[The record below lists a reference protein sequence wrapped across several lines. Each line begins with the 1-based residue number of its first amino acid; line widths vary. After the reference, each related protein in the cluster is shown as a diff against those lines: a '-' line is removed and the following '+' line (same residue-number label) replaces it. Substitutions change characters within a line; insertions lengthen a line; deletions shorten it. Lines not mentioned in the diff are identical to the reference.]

1 MDTQKLDLDKSKGLV
16 VDDVTL
22 IKDKSMK
29 DTKYFLIS
37 EKRSKYIKLS
47 KEQYTFF
54 EGLIPL
60 LKKEKIEEVKEFL
73 HENSTISYEKMR
85 TILSKHNLCTYPNT
99 NSQSNIEFEL
109 NSRKLFEIPLFAI
122 QKRIERVTKGI
133 YYLNLLLIAVMLIGF
148 PIIIIKFP
156 VQLIDSYISQI
167 NFSILNVTKVDIIV
181 ILFAGSGS
189 LVFHELGHLLSSN
202 YYNVEWKS
210 LNIRLKW
217 GFSPVIYIRYSDMY
231 TIDSW
236 KRVKIL
242 GFGMINNCILIFFS
256 LCLFIITN
264 NWWFGYIALLNI
276 GYLFSSLLPLST
288 SDGYHIFTIIYG
300 SEGTRWQLLLLL
312 AGVIKKETSILKK
325 FQNKKMIGLFLYF
338 ILSYVIGIAGI
349 FSIIRITLNYL
360 NVFGFSSTVLSIF
373 VYVMAFISLIQVL
386 LSFKKALK
394 SF

>member
-1 MDTQKLDLDKSKGLV
+1 M
-16 VDDVTL
+16 
-22 IKDKSMK
+22 
-29 DTKYFLIS
+29 
-37 EKRSKYIKLS
+37 
-47 KEQYTFF
+47 
-54 EGLIPL
+54 
-60 LKKEKIEEVKEFL
+60 
-73 HENSTISYEKMR
+73 
-85 TILSKHNLCTYPNT
+85 
-99 NSQSNIEFEL
+99 
-109 NSRKLFEIPLFAI
+109 NSRKLFEIPLFDI

-202 YYNVEWKS
+202 YYNVGWKS

>member
-1 MDTQKLDLDKSKGLV
+1 M
-16 VDDVTL
+16 
-22 IKDKSMK
+22 
-29 DTKYFLIS
+29 
-37 EKRSKYIKLS
+37 
-47 KEQYTFF
+47 
-54 EGLIPL
+54 

-99 NSQSNIEFEL
+99 NSQSNIVFEL

-122 QKRIERVTKGI
+122 QKRIERVAKGI

-202 YYNVEWKS
+202 YYNVGWKS

>member
-1 MDTQKLDLDKSKGLV
+1 M
-16 VDDVTL
+16 
-22 IKDKSMK
+22 
-29 DTKYFLIS
+29 
-37 EKRSKYIKLS
+37 
-47 KEQYTFF
+47 
-54 EGLIPL
+54 

-99 NSQSNIEFEL
+99 NSQSNIVFEL

-202 YYNVEWKS
+202 YYNVGWKS

-242 GFGMINNCILIFFS
+242 GFGMINN
-256 LCLFIITN
+256 
-264 NWWFGYIALLNI
+264 
-276 GYLFSSLLPLST
+276 
-288 SDGYHIFTIIYG
+288 
-300 SEGTRWQLLLLL
+300 
-312 AGVIKKETSILKK
+312 
-325 FQNKKMIGLFLYF
+325 
-338 ILSYVIGIAGI
+338 
-349 FSIIRITLNYL
+349 
-360 NVFGFSSTVLSIF
+360 
-373 VYVMAFISLIQVL
+373 
-386 LSFKKALK
+386 
-394 SF
+394 

>member
-1 MDTQKLDLDKSKGLV
+1 M
-16 VDDVTL
+16 
-22 IKDKSMK
+22 
-29 DTKYFLIS
+29 
-37 EKRSKYIKLS
+37 
-47 KEQYTFF
+47 
-54 EGLIPL
+54 

-99 NSQSNIEFEL
+99 NSQSNIVFEL

-148 PIIIIKFP
+148 PIIIIIKFP

-202 YYNVEWKS
+202 YYNVGGKS

-264 NWWFGYIALLNI
+264 NWCFGYIALLNI

-288 SDGYHIFTIIYG
+288 SDGYHIFTIIYDC
-300 SEGTRWQLLLLL
+300 EGIRWQLLLLL
-312 AGVIKKETSILKK
+312 SGILKKET
-325 FQNKKMIGLFLYF
+325 
-338 ILSYVIGIAGI
+338 
-349 FSIIRITLNYL
+349 
-360 NVFGFSSTVLSIF
+360 
-373 VYVMAFISLIQVL
+373 
-386 LSFKKALK
+386 
-394 SF
+394 